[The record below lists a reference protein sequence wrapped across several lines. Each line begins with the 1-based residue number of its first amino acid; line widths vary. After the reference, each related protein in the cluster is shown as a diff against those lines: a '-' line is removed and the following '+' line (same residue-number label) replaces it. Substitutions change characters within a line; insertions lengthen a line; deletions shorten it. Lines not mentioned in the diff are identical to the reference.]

1 MFTKDIEVVR
11 LGGDY
16 LAIVAL
22 SYVLVTVTTVYA
34 TVIRSTGNAI
44 MPMIVSMVG
53 LVLNTVLNYVLIF
66 GHFGAPALGVK
77 GAAIATL
84 IARTI
89 EMLTLLMI
97 VYGKKYIVA
106 GKINELFHFSGQL
119 FFKRFMSKSGLLII
133 KDIVWG
139 LGMTVVIAI
148 YSRISTEAVA
158 AVNITNTVFFS
169 LMYVFFIIGSANG
182 CLIMVGHKLG
192 NNEMAIAYDYA
203 LFFRR
208 FGMLISGLLTFVV
221 IALRPVILMP
231 FNVSELVVDYV
242 MGFLLVKALFFMV
255 ITYNNISIVG
265 ILRAGG
271 DTIFCLILDLVAV
284 WGGIGIPLAYIV
296 GLTIKAPVVWVMV
309 AVTSQEVFKVVFVY
323 FRVKS
328 KKWMNNLVSDI
339 SERKDN
345 CA

>member
-119 FFKRFMSKSGLLII
+119 FKRFMSKSGLLII
-133 KDIVWG
+133 KDIVWGG

-158 AVNITNTVFFS
+158 AVNITNTVFS
-169 LMYVFFIIGSANG
+169 LMYVFIIGSANG

-271 DTIFCLILDLVAV
+271 DTIFFA
-284 WGGIGIPLAYIV
+284 
-296 GLTIKAPVVWVMV
+296 
-309 AVTSQEVFKVVFVY
+309 
-323 FRVKS
+323 
-328 KKWMNNLVSDI
+328 
-339 SERKDN
+339 
-345 CA
+345 